1 MASSL
6 GNYIVVFLLFLI
18 LLVWVYYR
26 GRISEIAM
34 RRATELFN
42 EWREREL
49 EKQVEMRLK
58 PELEKWKEI
67 EEENIRRDAISRSIS
82 TILGKVGESLAPLLI
97 WQEYGVNPK
106 DMRFLGTPVDY
117 IVFKGLSD
125 ENPEEIWF
133 VEVKSGKSTE
143 LTSRER
149 RIRDLVESKKVRWI
163 TLHLQ
168 SELEKLRA
176 GL

>member
-133 VEVKSGKSTE
+133 VEVKSGKGTE
-143 LTSRER
+143 LTPRER